1 MFSLIISRGN
11 MLVFMVAEKPS
22 LALAISQILS
32 NHQLSSRKGFNNVC
46 SVHEWTGR
54 YQSNSSARLRMTSV
68 AGHVFGIDFI
78 PRYNNWDKVD
88 PVSVFLTNTNA
99 RHFIFI
105 QAELFSAETLKKEA
119 SPNHRMPSFL
129 EKEARGADVVV
140 LWLDCDKEGENICF
154 EVIECIEKV
163 INPHV
168 SGLIR
173 VH

>member
-1 MFSLIISRGN
+1 